1 MDLKQYKQKLL
12 KTPKFR
18 AEYEKR
24 DLAREIAR
32 LIIQVR
38 VIRGITQEKLAK
50 MIKSKQPSIARLE
63 NGNSLPSLSF
73 LNKIA
78 KAFNTNVN
86 LTFEFIKDEYSKNQL
101 SPKSE
106 FKKGQP
112 SPRKGI
118 KKPGW
123 INNGSFK
130 RGIYAGENHYAW
142 KGGIT
147 PLVEQIRKSFE
158 YRQWRSDI
166 FTRDNFTCVICD
178 KRGGF
183 LEADH
188 YPKKFSEIFWGNDI
202 RNLTQAIQCEEF
214 WNINNGRTLCKE
226 CHNKTKRKIWE
237 K

>member
-101 SPKSE
+101 TFTKKVDLTPHSLPLQEDDFFLPEQGYLLHSPNTLNTTNKL
-106 FKKGQP
+106 
-112 SPRKGI
+112 
-118 KKPGW
+118 
-123 INNGSFK
+123 
-130 RGIYAGENHYAW
+130 YASILPN
-142 KGGIT
+142 
-147 PLVEQIRKSFE
+147 
-158 YRQWRSDI
+158 
-166 FTRDNFTCVICD
+166 
-178 KRGGF
+178 
-183 LEADH
+183 
-188 YPKKFSEIFWGNDI
+188 
-202 RNLTQAIQCEEF
+202 
-214 WNINNGRTLCKE
+214 
-226 CHNKTKRKIWE
+226 
-237 K
+237 